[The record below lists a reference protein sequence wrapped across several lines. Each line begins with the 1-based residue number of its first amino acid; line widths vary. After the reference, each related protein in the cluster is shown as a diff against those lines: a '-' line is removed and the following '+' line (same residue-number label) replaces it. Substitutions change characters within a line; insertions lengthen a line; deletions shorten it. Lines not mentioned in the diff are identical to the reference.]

1 MNRRL
6 NLPDDAQQG
15 DRNPPLPAAVLHK
28 VITLFPFLRAIKLF
42 KQDHKL
48 YYFALYILYRI
59 FKCIYSN
66 FLLVLEN
73 EIVKTK

>member
-6 NLPDDAQQG
+6 NLPDNAQQG

-48 YYFALYILYRI
+48 YHCACIFYRI
-59 FKCIYSN
+59 FKCIYCN
-66 FLLVLEN
+66 FLLVLETL
-73 EIVKTK
+73 ET